1 MPLSKIPFLKILF
14 LLAALLPLFSCQPE
28 GDEPEPDG
36 PDVKEYSE
44 KEVRSALVNLYEATR
59 GSGWVSN
66 DGWCTDAP
74 LDEWFGITADEG
86 GVVRKIELK
95 GNGLKGTLPDVF
107 DRFPKLEILRLDN
120 NSLSGP
126 LPQTL
131 RQITT
136 EGFTAYLS
144 GNAFETTTLRVP
156 EARIEPLSKAL
167 RVYPSN
173 NPAFRLFVDSDQDG
187 KGDYYADGKVE
198 VVHKA
203 EEGRGY
209 DLIVIGDGFDK
220 EENSVDGTA
229 AYWLRI
235 AAQAHFD
242 IDPMDKL
249 YKYFNVYIIYNWSP
263 VRGISLGTDRINSR
277 FHYCQADLNNVSVT
291 FDFVSCKK
299 FIEDALGRSI
309 MDGAA
314 VCVVPNCTQNAIVG
328 GVEYRKSTAAYAFCP
343 IRASAFRELVRHEC
357 SGHAIGRLI
366 DEYSGSGVYQ
376 SGDANPVA
384 SAPNGDIVSDP
395 SRVKWAQF
403 LADSRYKNE
412 DLGIFEGCKNYKSGV
427 YRPSYKSMMNGSN
440 LRNEFFNAPS
450 RANIYKCVM
459 SAAFGESA
467 FSFDYETFVEWD
479 LSGK

>member
-1 MPLSKIPFLKILF
+1 MPLSKTPFLKILF

-28 GDEPEPDG
+28 NEPSEPSG
-36 PDVKEYSE
+36 PEVKEYTE
-44 KEVRSALVNLYEATR
+44 EEVRSALMNLYEATR

-74 LDEWFGITADEG
+74 LNDWFGITADEG
-86 GVVRKIELK
+86 GVVRKIELR
-95 GNGLKGTLPDVF
+95 GNGLKGTLPDIF
-107 DRFPKLEILRLDN
+107 DRFPKLELLRLDDN
-120 NSLSGP
+120 YLSGP
-126 LPQTL
+126 LPQTF
-131 RQITT
+131 RQIATDN
-136 EGFTAYLS
+136 FTAYLS
-144 GNAFETTTLRVP
+144 GNTFETTTLRVP
-156 EARIEPLSKAL
+156 EARIEPLSTAL

-173 NPAFRLFVDSDQDG
+173 NPSFRIFVDSDRDG
-187 KGDYYADGKVE
+187 KGEYYSDGQVE

-203 EEGRGY
+203 EEGKGY
-209 DLIVIGDGFDK
+209 DLIIIGDGFDK
-220 EENSVDGTA
+220 DENSIDGTA

-277 FHYCQADLNNVSVT
+277 FHYCQADLNNGAVT

-299 FIEDALGRSI
+299 FIEDALGRPI

-328 GVEYRKSTAAYAFCP
+328 GIEYRKATAAYAFCP
-343 IRASAFRELVRHEC
+343 IRATVFRQLVRHEC
-357 SGHAIGRLI
+357 VGHAIGRLI
-366 DEYSGSGVYQ
+366 DEYSGSGIYHA
-376 SGDANPVA
+376 GDANPVA

-403 LADSRYKNE
+403 LSDSRYKNE
-412 DLGIFEGCKNYKSGV
+412 DLGIFEGCKAYKSGV
-427 YRPSYKSMMNGSN
+427 YRPSYKSMMNGSS

-450 RANIYKCVM
+450 RASIYKYVM
-459 SAAFGESA
+459 SAAFGESV
-467 FSFDYETFVEWD
+467 FNFDYETFVEWD
-479 LSGK
+479 MSGK